1 MNFSIRMGSC
11 KPSAAFFA
19 LLFTVL
25 FAFVCADNV
34 GSFQGPPSTE
44 TDTFDG
50 WLQYV
55 ADTSDDDT
63 PLPSPA
69 GTPGLS
75 TALNSGSSQGNG
87 DGSDLHSNDKHK
99 HKNGN
104 KPKENRDSIGIL
116 PKPTGKPKKITVAKN
131 GKGDFK
137 TINEALA
144 SVTPHSNYRTII
156 HIKAGTYK

>member
-1 MNFSIRMGSC
+1 MGSC
-11 KPSAAFFA
+11 KPSAACCAVLFF
-19 LLFTVL
+19 VL
-25 FAFVCADNV
+25 FAYVCADNV
-34 GSFQGPPSTE
+34 GSFQGAPVTE
-44 TDTFDG
+44 TDTFNG

-75 TALNSGSSQGNG
+75 AALDTGSSQGNG
-87 DGSDLHSNDKHK
+87 EGSDLHSKDKHK
-99 HKNGN
+99 HKNNN

-116 PKPTGKPKKITVAKN
+116 PKPTGKPKKITVTKN

-144 SVTPHSNYRTII
+144 SVTPHSKYRTII

>member
-1 MNFSIRMGSC
+1 MGSC
-11 KPSAAFFA
+11 KPSTACCAVLFF
-19 LLFTVL
+19 VL

-34 GSFQGPPSTE
+34 GSFQGAPVTE

-50 WLQYV
+50 WLKYV

-63 PLPSPA
+63 TLPSTA

-75 TALNSGSSQGNG
+75 TALGTGSSQGNG
-87 DGSDLHSNDKHK
+87 DGSDLHSKDKH
-99 HKNGN
+99 NNNNNNNN

-116 PKPTGKPKKITVAKN
+116 PKPTGKAKKITVAQN

-144 SVTPHSNYRTII
+144 SVTPHSKYRTII